1 MGTKS
6 SPFVTF
12 IDEFS
17 RFTWIFLLKDRSELL
32 GVFQNFFKE
41 IKNQF
46 GCFIRILRS
55 DNAKEYFSTSFNSF
69 MSENGVIHQS
79 SSPHTP
85 QQNGIVERKHHHII
99 ETTCALLINANVPMK
114 FWGDVVLTA
123 RYLINRMSSSAIQN
137 KVPHSILFPDEPLF
151 RIDPRVF
158 GSTCFVHDLT
168 LGLDK
173 LCARA
178 IKCIFLGYSRV
189 QKGYQCVI
197 PQFLT

>member
-1 MGTKS
+1 M
-6 SPFVTF
+6 
-12 IDEFS
+12 
-17 RFTWIFLLKDRSELL
+17 L
-32 GVFQNFFKE
+32 
-41 IKNQF
+41 
-46 GCFIRILRS
+46 
-55 DNAKEYFSTSFNSF
+55 
-69 MSENGVIHQS
+69 
-79 SSPHTP
+79 
-85 QQNGIVERKHHHII
+85 
-99 ETTCALLINANVPMK
+99 
-114 FWGDVVLTA
+114 
-123 RYLINRMSSSAIQN
+123 SSAIQN